1 LALALFDMD
10 RTLIDVNSGH
20 LWLRHEISAGRVGLK
35 DAAWAVW
42 WFGRYALGL
51 GAGLDKAFDQAVA
64 AYAGTPDVELRARS
78 DAFFDAVV
86 ASRLRPGAERA
97 LQEHRAK
104 GDRVAL
110 ASSTTQYLA
119 DRACEAWGLDLAAFT
134 ELEVE
139 DGIVT
144 GRISS
149 LALGRHKTTR
159 TLEWAEAEG
168 IDLSTA
174 TFYTDSATDADLME
188 RVGSAV
194 AVNPD
199 RKLRRVA
206 AERGWPIVD
215 WGSNPG

>member
-1 LALALFDMD
+1 MALALFDLD

-20 LWLRHEISAGRVGLK
+20 LWLRHEIREGRVGMR
-35 DAAWAVW
+35 DALWAVW

-64 AYAGTPDVELRARS
+64 AYAGTPDEVLRARS
-78 DAFFDAVV
+78 EAFFDSVIAP
-86 ASRLRPGAERA
+86 RLRPGARVA
-97 LQEHRAK
+97 LDKHHEA

-119 DRACEAWGLDLAAFT
+119 HRACAEWGLDLAAHT
-134 ELEVE
+134 QLEVD
-139 DGIVT
+139 DGVVT
-144 GRISS
+144 GRIAA
-149 LALGRHKTTR
+149 LALGHHKTDR

-188 RVGSAV
+188 RVGTPV

-199 RKLRRVA
+199 RRLRKVA
-206 AERGWPIVD
+206 QAKGWLIED
-215 WGSNPG
+215 WGTAQD